1 LIFGVLGLKRVPS
14 AVAVL
19 LFLSAFLVS
28 CSSSSNTGTS
38 TSTGTS
44 TKPSGLAVRA
54 FVSNPLQPTGAAGS
68 FSNVLNIMD
77 ATLDELSPSV
87 VNLSTAGSDSSLM
100 ALSPNKQLMMVFNPT
115 ANSIAV
121 VNTLT
126 ESVASSSTGLTS
138 STISL
143 PGATESMFIAADNA
157 TGYAAVPT
165 APVVG
170 SSATPGAV
178 EVLSLAAIATTA
190 TIPVPAARYVVGS
203 HNGNRI
209 LAFGDASNSVTVI
222 APSLIGTA
230 TDPRIQVI
238 CCFDH
243 PVWGVFSGDDT
254 KAYILDC
261 GPECGGTTAGIT
273 VIDINANTA
282 GPMTPLP
289 GAGATVGLLTTTGST
304 LYVAGSPPGLS
315 CGSGTLAATCG
326 TLDIVNLTSMA
337 VTNASPIIITDGYH
351 HRMEISNNGQLFIG
365 ASTCSNLNTSTE
377 VRGCLTIFN
386 TSNSN
391 VVIPPDNGDVTGL
404 QPIANRDVVY
414 LCEGGSFRIYDTTT
428 DKLQIPPVGLNAV
441 VIVGHPT
448 DVKQVD

>member
-1 LIFGVLGLKRVPS
+1 LKRVSS

-19 LFLSAFLVS
+19 LLLSAFLVS
-28 CSSSSNTGTS
+28 CNSYSNTTGS
-38 TSTGTS
+38 STGTS

-54 FVSNPLQPTGAAGS
+54 FVSNPLQPTGTAGS

-77 ATLDELSPSV
+77 ATLDELTPSFV
-87 VNLSTAGSDSSLM
+87 SLGSTTDSGMM
-100 ALSPNKQLMMVFNPT
+100 ALSPNKQLMMVFSPT
-115 ANSIAV
+115 ENSIAV
-121 VNTLT
+121 VNVLT
-126 ESVASSSTGLTS
+126 ESVAGSSSGLTT

-143 PGATESMFIAADNA
+143 PGPTESMFIASDNA

-165 APVVG
+165 APVSG
-170 SSATPGAV
+170 SNSTPGAV
-178 EVLSLAAIATTA
+178 EVLSLSSIATTA

-209 LAFGDASNSVTVI
+209 LAFGDASNTVTVI
-222 APSLIGTA
+222 APSFIGTA
-230 TDPRIQVI
+230 NDPRIQVV

-243 PVWGVFSGDDT
+243 PVWGAFSSDDT

-273 VIDINANTA
+273 VLNMNSNTA
-282 GPMTPLP
+282 APMIPLP
-289 GAGATVGLLTTTGST
+289 GAGATVGLLTASGST

-315 CGSGTLAATCG
+315 CGSGTLAVTCG
-326 TLDIVNLTSMA
+326 TLDIVNLSSMT
-337 VTNASPIIITDGYH
+337 VTNASPIVITDGYH

-365 ASTCSNLNTSTE
+365 ATTCTNINTSSE
-377 VRGCLTIFN
+377 VRGCLAIFN
-386 TSNSN
+386 SNTSK
-391 VVIPPDNGDVTGL
+391 VVFPPDTGDVTGL
-404 QPIANRDVVY
+404 QAIANRDVVY

-428 DKLQIPPVGLNAV
+428 NKLQIPPVGLNAV

-448 DVKQVD
+448 DVKEVD